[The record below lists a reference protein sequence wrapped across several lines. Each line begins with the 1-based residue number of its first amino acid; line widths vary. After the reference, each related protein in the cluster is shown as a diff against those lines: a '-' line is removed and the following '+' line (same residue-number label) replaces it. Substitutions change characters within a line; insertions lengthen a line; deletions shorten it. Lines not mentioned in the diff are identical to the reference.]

1 MCSSCFLACSER
13 CEHQGPAALLPAEDA
28 PAFLAGERI
37 MQASDLAFGA
47 ENLGMD
53 NAG

>member
-1 MCSSCFLACSER
+1 MYSSCFSAFR
-13 CEHQGPAALLPAEDA
+13 RVVNTTVLLQTAEDA
-28 PAFLAGERI
+28 PELPAGERI
-37 MQASDLAFGA
+37 MQASDQAFGA